1 MKRMPLVTQTLYAE
15 LVEQL
20 IIAEANR
27 SVGKLSGCFTS
38 KTVKGKEYCYF
49 QSSEPG
55 GISRQIY
62 IGPRNQAIDS
72 FIEKYLGE
80 KQDIREE
87 TENLNRLASQ
97 LRIGDANIT
106 DAETA
111 RVLRA
116 LSDSGFFRL
125 GGVLVGTHAFLV
137 MGNVL
142 GVKWDKPSLRTQ
154 DIDIAGSARME
165 VAVPDLVAD
174 IPGTLESLQMGFLP
188 IPPLNHKNPSTSFHI
203 RGKELRVDIL
213 TPAKKPDD
221 PKPVF
226 INRLKTAAQPLMFLD
241 YLIETH
247 VQAAV
252 INGGGILV
260 NIPDPARYALHKL
273 LVAGERPVSSS
284 VRSTKD
290 LFQVSQLLNVLIPD
304 RPGDLPVAMEE
315 IQSRGKRWVKRIQT
329 GLKQL
334 GSTYP
339 DTYKLFQDTYPEA
352 K

>member
-1 MKRMPLVTQTLYAE
+1 MTRIPLVTQTLYAE

-27 SVGKLSGCFTS
+27 SVGKLSGCFTF

-62 IGPRNQAIDS
+62 LGPRNQAIDS

-80 KQDIREE
+80 RRNTREE
-87 TENLNRLASQ
+87 TDTLNRLASQ

-116 LSDSGFFRL
+116 LADSGFFRL

-137 MGNVL
+137 IGNVL

-154 DIDIAGSARME
+154 DIDRAGSARME
-165 VAVPDLVAD
+165 VAVPELVAD
-174 IPGTLESLQMGFLP
+174 IPSALESLQMGFLP

-221 PKPVF
+221 LKPVF
-226 INRLKTAAQPLMFLD
+226 IQRLKTAAQPLMFLD
-241 YLIETH
+241 YLIESH

-273 LVAGERPVSSS
+273 MVAGERPVSSS
-284 VRSTKD
+284 VKATKD
-290 LFQVSQLLNVLIPD
+290 LFQVSQLFNVLIAD
-304 RPGDLPVAMEE
+304 RPGDLPAAMEE
-315 IQSRGKRWVKRIQT
+315 IQSRGKGWVKRVEK

-334 GSTYP
+334 VSTYP
-339 DTYKLFQDTYPEA
+339 DTYARFKDSYPEA
-352 K
+352 I